1 MTTNKLRLENK
12 LGSKL
17 IATKVL
23 EILMILLCQF
33 GFLSASAQS
42 TDMRDNESSAGVVGE
57 VSLVIGKALLVG
69 SREGSSARIRTGDFV
84 REGDTIRTESSGH
97 VHVRFID
104 QAVLSVRPM
113 SELQVLAY
121 RFDEANPENSLVKL
135 NLVEGTARTVSGKA
149 AKAARERFRLNTPIA
164 AIGVRGTDFVV
175 STTSSS
181 LKALVSDGAIVVAP
195 FSAQCLQAGTG
206 PCNLNSVELGGG
218 SMQILEFDSE
228 MSQPRLVPILATG
241 QEAKQFEGI
250 LGVLAAA
257 PQEID
262 NDVAERVGAA
272 VSSEDEGP
280 SFSTG
285 ITDRDVI
292 TESVTSIDVGDSAK
306 NQAPYGTGYTPES
319 KYSPAR
325 LRQRQLVWGR
335 FAGGG
340 KGNLERLTLPL
351 SEAAEGRHVSIGA
364 NFEYFLFRPEQ
375 GEVQVK
381 SGLGEIGFSLASA
394 QAYFKSGGQVS
405 PVVVSKGDL
414 TMDFGSN
421 TFQTTLD
428 LYHMQQGDA
437 RFSAFG
443 KIYNGGY
450 FHLRNDE
457 SSIVGAVSLDGQ
469 ESGYFFD
476 FLNWEGSVQGI
487 TLWDAN

>member
-1 MTTNKLRLENK
+1 MTIKKLRLNNK
-12 LGSKL
+12 LGSKF
-17 IATKVL
+17 IATRGLEVL
-23 EILMILLCQF
+23 MLLLCQF
-33 GFLSASAQS
+33 VFLSASAES
-42 TDMRDNESSAGVVGE
+42 IGMRGNESSAGVVGE

-69 SREGSSARIRTGDFV
+69 LSDGSPARIRTGDFV

-97 VHVRFID
+97 VHIRFID

-149 AKAARERFRLNTPIA
+149 AKAAKERFRLNTPIA

-181 LKALVSDGAIVVAP
+181 LTALVSDGAIVVAP
-195 FSAQCLQAGTG
+195 FSTQCLQAGTG
-206 PCNLNSVELGGG
+206 PCNFNSVELGGG

-228 MSQPRLVPILATG
+228 MSQPRLVPLLSTG
-241 QEAKQFEGI
+241 QDAAQFDGI
-250 LGVLAAA
+250 VGALTAA
-257 PQEID
+257 PEAAD
-262 NDVAERVGAA
+262 NDMAELVG

-280 SFSTG
+280 SFSAG

-292 TESVTSIDVGDSAK
+292 TESVTSVDVGDSAK
-306 NQAPYGTGYTPES
+306 NQAPYRTGYTPEV

-335 FAGGG
+335 FSDG

-351 SEAAEGRHVSIGA
+351 SEAAEGRNVSIGA

-375 GEVQVK
+375 GEAEVK
-381 SGLGEIGFSLASA
+381 SGLGEIGFSLSSA
-394 QAYFKSGGQVS
+394 QAYFKTGDQVS

-414 TMDFGSN
+414 TMDFGRN
-421 TFQTTLD
+421 TFQTSLD
-428 LYHMQQGDA
+428 LYHMQQGEA
-437 RFSAFG
+437 RFSAIG
-443 KIYNGGY
+443 KIYDGGY
-450 FHLRNDE
+450 FHLRNDH

-476 FLNWEGSVQGI
+476 FLNWEGLVQGI

>member
-1 MTTNKLRLENK
+1 MIDKT
-12 LGSKL
+12 LGSKVV
-17 IATKVL
+17 ARRVVNF
-23 EILMILLCQF
+23 LMLLACYF
-33 GFLSASAQS
+33 VFSAASAQS
-42 TDMRDNESSAGVVGE
+42 GIEFRDNESTVRAVGE
-57 VSLVIGKALLVG
+57 VSLVIGKAFLESG
-69 SREGSSARIRTGDFV
+69 DRRQARVRIGDFV

-121 RFDEANPENSLVKL
+121 HFDQVNPQKSMVKL
-135 NLVEGTARTVSGKA
+135 NLVEGTARTVSGEA

-175 STTSSS
+175 STTSNS
-181 LKALVSDGAIVVAP
+181 LKALVNDGAIVVAP
-195 FSAQCLQAGTG
+195 FSNQCLQTGTG
-206 PCNLNSVELGGG
+206 PCNFNSVELGGD

-228 MSQPRLVPILATG
+228 MAQPRLVPVIASG
-241 QEAKQFEGI
+241 QDSDQFQGI
-250 LGVLAAA
+250 LGALTTA
-257 PQEID
+257 PQAVD
-262 NDVAERVGAA
+262 NDMSELASGAA
-272 VSSEDEGP
+272 SEEEGSSFGA
-280 SFSTG
+280 G

-292 TESVTSIDVGDSAK
+292 TESVTSVDVGDSAK
-306 NQAPYGTGYTPES
+306 DQAPYSTGYTPERQ
-319 KYSPAR
+319 YSPAR
-325 LRQRQLVWGR
+325 LRERQLVWGR
-335 FAGGG
+335 FADG

-351 SEAAEGRHVSIGA
+351 GEASEGRNVSIGA

-375 GEVQVK
+375 GEAQVK

-394 QAYFKSGGQVS
+394 QAYFKSGNQVS
-405 PVVVSKGDL
+405 PVVVSKGEL
-414 TMDFGSN
+414 MMDFGSN
-421 TFQTTLD
+421 TFQTSLD

-443 KIYNGGY
+443 KIYDGGY
-450 FHLRNDE
+450 FHLRNNE

-476 FLNWEGSVQGI
+476 FLNWEGLVQGI

>member
-1 MTTNKLRLENK
+1 ML
-12 LGSKL
+12 
-17 IATKVL
+17 
-23 EILMILLCQF
+23 
-33 GFLSASAQS
+33 
-42 TDMRDNESSAGVVGE
+42 DNESSTGVVGKI
-57 VSLVIGKALLVG
+57 SLVIGKAFLG
-69 SREGSSARIRTGDFV
+69 GPNNSSPARIRRGDFV
-84 REGDTIRTESSGH
+84 REGDVIRTESSGH
-97 VHVRFID
+97 VHVQFID

-113 SELQVLAY
+113 SELEVIAY
-121 RFDEANPENSLVKL
+121 RFDEVNPENSLVKL
-135 NLVEGTARTVSGKA
+135 NLIEGTARTVSGRA
-149 AKAARERFRLNTPIA
+149 AKSARDRFRLNTPIA

-175 STTSSS
+175 STTSNS
-181 LKALVSDGAIVVAP
+181 LKALVNDGAIVVSP

-206 PCNLNSVELGGG
+206 PCNFNSVELSGG

-228 MSQPRLVPILATG
+228 MAQPRLVPILATG
-241 QEAKQFEGI
+241 QEAEQFEGI
-250 LGVLAAA
+250 LRVLAAA
-257 PQEID
+257 PQEAD
-262 NDVAERVGAA
+262 NDVAELVGAGG
-272 VSSEDEGP
+272 SSDDEGP
-280 SFSTG
+280 SFSAG

-340 KGNLERLTLPL
+340 KGSLERLTLPL
-351 SEAAEGRHVSIGA
+351 SEAAEGRNISIGA

-394 QAYFKSGGQVS
+394 QAYFKSSGQVS

-421 TFQTTLD
+421 TFQTSLD

-437 RFSAFG
+437 RFSAVG
-443 KIYNGGY
+443 KIYDGGY
-450 FHLRNDE
+450 FHLRNDQ

-476 FLNWEGSVQGI
+476 FLRWEGLVQGI